1 MRISKNLEL
10 MNYIKSSENNGS
22 DYIRFRQ
29 EIWRSFWQ
37 SNVAYLNRNML
48 WASVM
53 AQK

>member
-29 EIWRSFWQ
+29 EMKKPTEEDHSGNQ
-37 SNVAYLNRNML
+37 ML
-48 WASVM
+48 LI
-53 AQK
+53 